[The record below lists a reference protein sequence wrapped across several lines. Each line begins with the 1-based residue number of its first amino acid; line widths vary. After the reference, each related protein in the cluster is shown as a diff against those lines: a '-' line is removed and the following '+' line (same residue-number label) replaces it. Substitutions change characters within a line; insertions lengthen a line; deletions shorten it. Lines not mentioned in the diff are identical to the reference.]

1 MAHNHSASPDD
12 RRIAR
17 RYPAV
22 ELKASLRVKNG
33 LFNENWVPIGA
44 VDYNRRGLAI
54 ETEVPL
60 QAEES
65 ILLALE
71 LVMDMG
77 SIQIEKLAAVIRY
90 CQPRGN
96 RYRYGI
102 EFDFEGPR
110 FMRAPEMEA
119 QLVRIEGLLERNRQ
133 ITSRIRSQE
142 FPDAP

>member
-1 MAHNHSASPDD
+1 MAHTPSASPED

-22 ELKASLRVKNG
+22 ELKASLRVKKG
-33 LFNENWVPIGA
+33 LFNENWVPITA

-54 ETEVPL
+54 ETDVAL

-77 SIQIEKLAAVIRY
+77 TIQIDKLAAVIRY

-96 RYRYGI
+96 QYRYGV

-110 FMRAPEMEA
+110 FMRAPQMET

-133 ITSRIRSQE
+133 ITTRIRSQE
-142 FPDAP
+142 SPDA